1 MNVIYVDVD
10 ERDFVK
16 RNGEAAKECE
26 KVVYSNSNGDEMIS
40 IEKNHN
46 QFKITI
52 DERYVNITSPSFK
65 KEN

>member
-10 ERDFVK
+10 EQDFVK

-40 IEKNHN
+40 IEKDRN

-52 DERYVNITSPSFK
+52 DERYVRRIDPNFRD
-65 KEN
+65 N

>member
-26 KVVYSNSNGDEMIS
+26 KVVYSNLNGDEMIS
-40 IEKNHN
+40 IEKKRN

-52 DERYVNITSPSFK
+52 DERYVRRIDPNFRD
-65 KEN
+65 N